1 MASINL
7 DIASRLDITCR
18 KNDSF
23 KIELSITDEDGE
35 AVDLSSNYSFEID
48 VRKRANSST
57 TVLSFTEGDSNFTK
71 GSDGTLVISK
81 AASDMNVKAGVYVY
95 DLQATDSSESPSN
108 VSTWFA
114 GDFVVIEDVTE

>member
-71 GSDGTLVISK
+71 GSDGTLTISK